1 MSTLP
6 SAYYDKNHIVKVIE
20 SGDHRR
26 IIGGNWDTIG
36 QLQLEFLIRQGLK
49 PSDKLLDIGCGS
61 LRLGV
66 KAVPYLDEGN
76 YWGTDL
82 NESLLST
89 GYEKEIVPSGFGDR
103 LSRSHLIADGEF
115 EFPNL
120 PTRFDFAIAQSVFTH
135 LPLNHLR
142 LCLSNLGEK
151 LDAPCTFFFTVF
163 IAPDNS
169 VTRPCRQTSA
179 ITTFPHKDPYHY
191 IGSDLFHAA
200 SGTKWKIEYLG
211 EWGHPVNQKIV
222 KATFR

>member
-115 EFPNL
+115 EFPDVL
-120 PTRFDFAIAQSVFTH
+120 PVLISQSLNRFSLTCRLIIYGYVFLIWAKSWTHPAPSSSRSSSLPIILSRGLVGRHRRSRHFPIRIPTTISVQIFFMPHQARNGRLNIWESGAI
-135 LPLNHLR
+135 R
-142 LCLSNLGEK
+142 
-151 LDAPCTFFFTVF
+151 
-163 IAPDNS
+163 
-169 VTRPCRQTSA
+169 
-179 ITTFPHKDPYHY
+179 
-191 IGSDLFHAA
+191 
-200 SGTKWKIEYLG
+200 
-211 EWGHPVNQKIV
+211 
-222 KATFR
+222 